1 MALQLLI
8 AVSMVVA
15 TMMFHVAGL
24 AGLMLL
30 IPRRRPRP
38 GFRRAILANAA
49 MVLVVVNGL
58 FFLHLLEVLAYALLY
73 LAVGAVG
80 TFHDA
85 FVFSAGTYAT
95 VGSAVT
101 VRAGWRLLAALEGAN
116 GVILLGFST
125 AFFVSVVGRIRELI
139 DAWRECG

>member
-24 AGLMLL
+24 AGLMVL
-30 IPRRRPRP
+30 IPQRDPRR
-38 GFRRAILANAA
+38 GVRRVILADAA

-58 FFLHLLEVLAYALLY
+58 FLLHLLEVLAYALLY
-73 LAVGAVG
+73 LAVGAIP
-80 TFHDA
+80 TFRDA
-85 FVFSAGTYAT
+85 FLFSAGIYAT
-95 VGSAVT
+95 VGSAVS
-101 VRAGWRLLAALEGAN
+101 VRADWRLLAAMEGAN

-125 AFFVSVVGRIRELI
+125 AFFVSVVGRIRELV
-139 DAWRECG
+139 DAWMGRK